1 MGQKNRR
8 ITFRLSEDEYQTLME
23 KCKFSNSKPSGFILK
38 TVNDMK
44 IIVIPEIKE
53 FRTELR
59 SIGNNLNQLTILA
72 NKGLAQFFNLEEMNN
87 SLNNIWKAMSK
98 LRK

>member
-8 ITFRLSEDEYQTLME
+8 ITFRLSEDEYQALME

-38 TVNDMK
+38 AVNDMK

-59 SIGNNLNQLTILA
+59 HIGNNLNQLTILA